1 MRRSTAIDVLGPGR
15 RAVVWAQGCPL
26 RCSGCIVPES
36 WDPAGGEALEVAV
49 LAEWILAQ
57 PAIEGLTFSGGE
69 PFRQAA
75 ALVELIDAVQEQRAL
90 TVMCYTGYTLGDI
103 QQRGD
108 TEMLALLS
116 RLDLLVD
123 GPYVRAQHADLRWR
137 ASRNQRLIALTDRYR
152 ELVAKLGAQ
161 TDRSA
166 GLQFQLAGMRFVFN
180 GIPSEPDFHERFT
193 RQLAELGIELEPGV
207 RQP

>member
-1 MRRSTAIDVLGPGR
+1 
-15 RAVVWAQGCPL
+15 
-26 RCSGCIVPES
+26 VPES
-36 WDPAGGEALEVAV
+36 WDPAGGEALEVAI
-49 LAEWILAQ
+49 LADWILAQ
-57 PAIEGLTFSGGE
+57 SDIEGLTFSGGE

-75 ALVELIDAVQEQRAL
+75 GLVELIDAVQSQRAL
-90 TVMCYTGYTLGDI
+90 TVMCYTGYTLGEI

-116 RLDLLVD
+116 RLDLLVE
-123 GPYVRAQHADLRWR
+123 GPYVRARHADLRWR

-152 ELVAKLGAQ
+152 ALVAELDAQ

-166 GLQFQLAGMRFVFN
+166 GLQFQLAGTQLAFD
-180 GIPSEPDFHERFT
+180 GIPSEPDFRERFA
-193 RQLAELGIELEPGV
+193 RQLQGLGIELEPGV

>member
-15 RAVVWAQGCPL
+15 RAVIWVQGCPL
-26 RCSGCIVPES
+26 RCPGCIVPES
-36 WDPAGGEALEVAV
+36 WDPAGGEALAGAT
-49 LAEWILAQ
+49 LADWILAQ
-57 PAIEGLTFSGGE
+57 PDIEGLTFSGGE
-69 PFRQAA
+69 PFQQAA
-75 ALVELIDAVQEQRAL
+75 GLVELIDAVQEQRAL
-90 TVMCYTGYTLGDI
+90 TVMCYTGYTLGEI

-152 ELVAKLGAQ
+152 TLVSELDAR

-166 GLQFQLAGMRFVFN
+166 GLQFRLAGTQFAFD
-180 GIPSEPDFHERFT
+180 GIPSAPDFSQRFA
-193 RQLAELGIELEPGV
+193 RQLEELGIKLEPEV
-207 RQP
+207 KLP

>member
-1 MRRSTAIDVLGPGR
+1 
-15 RAVVWAQGCPL
+15 
-26 RCSGCIVPES
+26 VPES
-36 WDPAGGEALEVAV
+36 WDPAGGEALEVAI
-49 LAEWILAQ
+49 LADWILAQ
-57 PAIEGLTFSGGE
+57 PSIEGLTFSGGE

-75 ALVELIDAVQEQRAL
+75 ALAELIDAVQSQRAL
-90 TVMCYTGYTLGDI
+90 TVMCYTGYTLGEI

-116 RLDLLVD
+116 RLDLLVE
-123 GPYVRAQHADLRWR
+123 GPYVRARHADLRWR

-152 ELVAKLGAQ
+152 ALVAELDAQ

-166 GLQFQLAGMRFVFN
+166 GLQFELAGTQLAFD
-180 GIPSEPDFHERFT
+180 GIPSEPDFRERFA
-193 RQLAELGIELEPGV
+193 RQLQGLGIELEPGV